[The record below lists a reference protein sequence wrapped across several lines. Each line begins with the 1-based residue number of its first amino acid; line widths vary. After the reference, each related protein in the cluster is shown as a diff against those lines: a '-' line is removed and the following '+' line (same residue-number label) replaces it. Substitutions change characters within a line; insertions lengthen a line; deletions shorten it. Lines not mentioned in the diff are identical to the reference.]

1 MLEPWLVNFKAAV
14 DTENGR
20 DGLQIRTISAMS
32 DHEERRKAGVEK
44 PLLAFSDVRPTGS
57 SSARPANRLDSETA
71 PPWTPPATPDERAAF
86 FRQHDHATQET
97 PEPAKSVLEEE
108 LDDADVTELQKRV
121 ALIEAEL
128 ERKVQERERRKII
141 AETPAPPPEPVREL
155 VERERSVADRPVPD
169 AEWKPLIDPRMAIDV
184 LRGSRRLLL
193 VSTLL
198 GGVVAALYALSLP
211 QMYVASTDILVDPR
225 NIKTVGDELTPGQLP
240 TDASLAVAESQARII
255 DSSSVLLK
263 VIDKTDL
270 TKDPEFNGTLVPT
283 GIAGLF
289 AQIREMLSPKKA
301 SDSQTLQTRV
311 LYNLHKSIAIG
322 RDAKTFIYSISVKTR
337 DPQKSASLANT
348 ISSVFQSE
356 LASLQSD
363 AARRTSDE
371 LSNRLAD
378 MRANVEQAERGAA
391 DFRAS
396 HDLVNVDGKLISD
409 NDLTRLND
417 QLTNQ
422 RAETMRLQARV
433 QVLSSATSDSVVSGV
448 LPEDLRSN
456 TLTALRAQYAQAR
469 QTASG
474 LSTQLGPR
482 HPALIQAQS
491 QAGTVLNDIDAEL
504 RRIRS
509 SLQVEVARSVQQ
521 EKDLTARLAQLKS
534 QQANNSGDLVKLR
547 ELEREATAR
556 RSVYEA
562 FLLRSR
568 ETNEQEGLNTANVRV
583 LSEAR
588 PPLDPAGTSR
598 KLFVIA
604 GLIAGFLA
612 GLAITAVR
620 NFGRLLRLS

>member
-1 MLEPWLVNFKAAV
+1 
-14 DTENGR
+14 
-20 DGLQIRTISAMS
+20 MS
-32 DHEERRKAGVEK
+32 DHEERRKVGGDK
-44 PLLAFSDVRPTGS
+44 PLLAFSNAHPTG
-57 SSARPANRLDSETA
+57 RPANRPANRVDSETA

-86 FRQHDHATQET
+86 FRQHDHAVQEAA
-97 PEPAKSVLEEE
+97 EPVLDEE
-108 LDDADVTELQKRV
+108 LDDTDVAELQKRI

-128 ERKVQERERRKII
+128 ERKVQERERHK
-141 AETPAPPPEPVREL
+141 AMADTPLPASKPTDEPIRHEPA
-155 VERERSVADRPVPD
+155 SVIKRPMADS
-169 AEWKPLIDPRMAIDV
+169 EWKPLIDPRIAIDV
-184 LRGSRRLLL
+184 VRGSRRFLL
-193 VSTLL
+193 VSTIL
-198 GGVVAALYALSLP
+198 GGVIAALYALSLP
-211 QMYVASTDILVDPR
+211 QIYVASTDILVDPR
-225 NIKTVGDELTPGQLP
+225 NIKTVGDELTSGQLP

-263 VIDKTDL
+263 VIDKTEL
-270 TKDPEFNGTLVPT
+270 TKDAEFNGTLVPT

-289 AQIREMLSPKKA
+289 AQIKSMLSPQKTT
-301 SDSQTLQTRV
+301 DSQTLQTRV
-311 LYNLHKSIAIG
+311 LNNLRKSIAIS

-378 MRANVEQAERGAA
+378 MRANVEQAERAAA

-433 QVLSSATSDSVVSGV
+433 QVLSSATSDSVVSGTM
-448 LPEDLRSN
+448 PEDLRSN

-547 ELEREATAR
+547 ELEREATAL

-598 KLFVIA
+598 KLIVIA
-604 GLIAGFLA
+604 GLVAGFLA

>member
-289 AQIREMLSPKKA
+289 AQISEMLSPKKA

>member
-1 MLEPWLVNFKAAV
+1 
-14 DTENGR
+14 
-20 DGLQIRTISAMS
+20 MS

-44 PLLAFSDVRPTGS
+44 PLLAFSD
-57 SSARPANRLDSETA
+57 ARPAGRPTDRRAEHLDSEAA

-86 FRQHDHATQET
+86 FRQHDHAAQEM
-97 PEPAKSVLEEE
+97 PEPPEPVLEEE
-108 LDDADVTELQKRV
+108 LDDTDVAELQKRV

-128 ERKVQERERRKII
+128 ERKVQESERRKITV
-141 AETPAPPPEPVREL
+141 ETPAPAPEPVQH
-155 VERERSVADRPVPD
+155 ERRVIDRPASD

-193 VSTLL
+193 ASTIL
-198 GGVVAALYALSLP
+198 GGVIAALYAVSLP

-289 AQIREMLSPKKA
+289 AQIRDMLSPRKT

-378 MRANVEQAERGAA
+378 MRANVEQAERAAA

-433 QVLSSATSDSVVSGV
+433 QVLNSATSNSVVSGT
-448 LPEDLRSN
+448 LPEDMRSN

-491 QAGTVLNDIDAEL
+491 QAGTVLDDIDAEL

-509 SLQVEVARSVQQ
+509 SLQVEVARSEQQ

-598 KLFVIA
+598 KLIVIA

>member
-378 MRANVEQAERGAA
+378 MRANVEQAERAAA

>member
-1 MLEPWLVNFKAAV
+1 
-14 DTENGR
+14 
-20 DGLQIRTISAMS
+20 MS

-44 PLLAFSDVRPTGS
+44 PLLAFSN
-57 SSARPANRLDSETA
+57 ARRNNEAV

-86 FRQHDHATQET
+86 FRQHDHAAHAADVAKEM
-97 PEPAKSVLEEE
+97 PAPAEPVLEEE
-108 LDDADVTELQKRV
+108 LDDTDVAELQERI
-121 ALIEAEL
+121 ALIEEEL
-128 ERKVQERERRKII
+128 ERKVQERERRKVTI
-141 AETPAPPPEPVREL
+141 ETSVPLSEPTDEPVQHEQPRPI
-155 VERERSVADRPVPD
+155 VDRPAPD
-169 AEWKPLIDPRMAIDV
+169 AEWKPLIDPRIAINV
-184 LRGSRRLLL
+184 VRGSRKLLL
-193 VSTLL
+193 VSTIL
-198 GGVVAALYALSLP
+198 GGVIAALYALSLP

-289 AQIREMLSPKKA
+289 AQIRDMMSPKKV

-356 LASLQSD
+356 LASVQSD

-378 MRANVEQAERGAA
+378 MRANVEQAERAAA

-433 QVLSSATSDSVVSGV
+433 QVLNSATSNSVVSGT
-448 LPEDLRSN
+448 LPEDMRSN

-598 KLFVIA
+598 KLIVIA

>member
-1 MLEPWLVNFKAAV
+1 
-14 DTENGR
+14 
-20 DGLQIRTISAMS
+20 MS

-44 PLLAFSDVRPTGS
+44 PLLAFSN
-57 SSARPANRLDSETA
+57 ARPIGRQDNEAA

-86 FRQHDHATQET
+86 FRQYDHAAQET
-97 PEPAKSVLEEE
+97 PEPVLEDE
-108 LDDADVTELQKRV
+108 LDDADVAKLHERV

-128 ERKVQERERRKII
+128 ERKVQERERRKVTI
-141 AETPAPPPEPVREL
+141 ETSAPPPDPIDEPAQREQPRP
-155 VERERSVADRPVPD
+155 VVDRPASG
-169 AEWKPLIDPRMAIDV
+169 AEWKPLIDPRIAIDV
-184 LRGSRRLLL
+184 VRGSRKLLL

-198 GGVVAALYALSLP
+198 GGVIAALYALSLP

-270 TKDPEFNGTLVPT
+270 TKDPEFNGNLVPT

-289 AQIREMLSPKKA
+289 TQIRTMLSPKKA

-348 ISSVFQSE
+348 ISTVFQSE

-378 MRANVEQAERGAA
+378 MRVNVEQAERAAA

-396 HDLVNVDGKLISD
+396 RDLVNVDGKLISD

-433 QVLSSATSDSVVSGV
+433 QVLSGATSDSVVSGT

-456 TLTALRAQYAQAR
+456 TLTALRAQYAQAS
-469 QTASG
+469 QTAIG

-491 QAGTVLNDIDAEL
+491 QAGTVRNDINAEL

-509 SLQVEVARSVQQ
+509 SLQVEVARSEQQ
-521 EKDLTARLAQLKS
+521 EKDLTARLAQLKA
-534 QQANNSGDLVKLR
+534 QQANSSGDLVKLR

-598 KLFVIA
+598 KLIVIA

>member
-1 MLEPWLVNFKAAV
+1 
-14 DTENGR
+14 
-20 DGLQIRTISAMS
+20 MS

-44 PLLAFSDVRPTGS
+44 PLLAFSN
-57 SSARPANRLDSETA
+57 ARPAGRPTSRLDSETV

-86 FRQHDHATQET
+86 FRQHDHAAQET
-97 PEPAKSVLEEE
+97 PEPAKPVLEEE
-108 LDDADVTELQKRV
+108 LDDSDVTELQKRI

-128 ERKVQERERRKII
+128 ERKVQERERRK
-141 AETPAPPPEPVREL
+141 AVVETPAPTPESAREPVQTP
-155 VERERSVADRPVPD
+155 VPRERPVIDRPVPD
-169 AEWKPLIDPRMAIDV
+169 AAWKPLIDPRIAIDV

-198 GGVVAALYALSLP
+198 GGVIAAFYALSLP

-289 AQIREMLSPKKA
+289 AQIRDMLSPKKM

-378 MRANVEQAERGAA
+378 MRANVEQAERAAA

-433 QVLSSATSDSVVSGV
+433 QVLNSATSDSVVSGV

-491 QAGTVLNDIDAEL
+491 QASTVLNDIDAEL

-598 KLFVIA
+598 KLIVIA

>member
-1 MLEPWLVNFKAAV
+1 
-14 DTENGR
+14 
-20 DGLQIRTISAMS
+20 MS
-32 DHEERRKAGVEK
+32 DHEGRRKAGVEK
-44 PLLAFSDVRPTGS
+44 PLLAFSDARPTG
-57 SSARPANRLDSETA
+57 RLPAPRDSEAA
-71 PPWTPPATPDERAAF
+71 PPWTPPATSDERAAF
-86 FRQHDHATQET
+86 FHEHEHDAQET
-97 PEPAKSVLEEE
+97 PEPVIEEE
-108 LDDADVTELQKRV
+108 LDDADVAELQKRV

-128 ERKVQERERRKII
+128 ERKVQERERRKV
-141 AETPAPPPEPVREL
+141 AVEAAAPTLEPMPEPVQPE
-155 VERERSVADRPVPD
+155 RPVIDGAGPD
-169 AEWKPLIDPRMAIDV
+169 AEWKPLIDPRIAIDV
-184 LRGSRRLLL
+184 VRGSRRLLL

-225 NIKTVGDELTPGQLP
+225 NIKTAGDELTPSQLP

-263 VIDKTDL
+263 VIDKTEL

-289 AQIREMLSPKKA
+289 AQIRDMLSPKKA

-378 MRANVEQAERGAA
+378 MRANVEQAERAAA

-433 QVLSSATSDSVVSGV
+433 QVLSSATSDSVVTGT

-509 SLQVEVARSVQQ
+509 SLQVEVARSAQQ

-598 KLFVIA
+598 KLIVIA

-620 NFGRLLRLS
+620 NFGRLLRLT